1 MSLRKNF
8 LISLFERYS
17 TLVINFVSSI
27 IIARI
32 LSPEDIG
39 LFSVAAALLTLAHV
53 IRDFGVG
60 NYLIQEKELTSDK
73 VATVLGLS
81 IVISWSIGI
90 VLFLLSP
97 YLASFYEDNRITNVL
112 RLLSINFFI
121 IPFSSAIYPL
131 LRRELEYGK
140 LYNINVI
147 SNFSYAVVAISLAY
161 LGHGFMSLAW
171 ASVAGVLVTFVIAQ
185 YYRPNIAKVMPSLKE
200 WRSIASFS
208 AINSFT
214 NIVSSLSTQA
224 PELIIGKTLGFAST
238 GIYSRANG
246 IVSMFWSGGISGV
259 LPVIHTEFARRNREG
274 EDLIEIY
281 RKGVSYITVI
291 AWPAFLYMALFSESI
306 IVFLFGDKWGA
317 AAPIASVLA
326 IDLMVLAL
334 FSMTP
339 HVLLALGKVSD
350 HMKFT
355 VSGDLIRISLIFV
368 AASYSLIYI
377 AYALVISRAIM
388 GLIGSYYVSRHLEI
402 GLWNMVEPSIKS
414 ILVAFGALIMPYT
427 LYIQWE
433 LSDVNFYI
441 LAGSGTTFLM
451 GWLFCVYL
459 IKHPFLEELSP
470 TISNIV
476 SKINLRD

>member
-1 MSLRKNF
+1 MSLRQNF

-60 NYLIQEKELTSDK
+60 NYLIQEKELSSDK

-81 IVISWSIGI
+81 VVISWSIGI
-90 VLFLLSP
+90 ALFLLSP
-97 YLASFYEDNRITNVL
+97 YLAIFYEDDRITNVL

-214 NIVSSLSTQA
+214 NIVSSLSMQA
-224 PELIIGKTLGFAST
+224 PELIIGKTLGFAAT

-246 IVSMFWSGGISGV
+246 IVSMFWTGGISGV

-306 IVFLFGDKWGA
+306 IVFLFGDQWDA
-317 AAPIASVLA
+317 AAPVASVLA
-326 IDLMVLAL
+326 INLMVFAL
-334 FSMTP
+334 FSMNP
-339 HVLLALGKVSD
+339 NVLLALGKVSD
-350 HMKFT
+350 HMKFS
-355 VSGDLIRISLIFV
+355 VVGDLIRISLIFV
-368 AASYSLIYI
+368 AASYSLVHI
-377 AYALVISRAIM
+377 AYALVISRMIIGVM
-388 GLIGSYYVSRHLEI
+388 GSYYVSSHI
-402 GLWNMVEPSIKS
+402 GIGMWNIVEPSIKS
-414 ILVAFGALIMPYT
+414 LGIAIGSMILPYYIFSYQVVSENHLLI
-427 LYIQWE
+427 L
-433 LSDVNFYI
+433 L
-441 LAGSGTTFLM
+441 GSGFLFSI
-451 GWLFCVYL
+451 GWVFLVYL
-459 IKHPFLEELSP
+459 LRHPF
-470 TISNIV
+470 SNEIDEMFCRL
-476 SKINLRD
+476 KDRFRDG